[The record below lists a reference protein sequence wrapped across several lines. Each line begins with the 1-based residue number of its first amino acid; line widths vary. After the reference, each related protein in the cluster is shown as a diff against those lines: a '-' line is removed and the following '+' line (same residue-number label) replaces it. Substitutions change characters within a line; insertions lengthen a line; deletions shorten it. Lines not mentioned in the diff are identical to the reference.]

1 MCEVRLSI
9 EKIVSMTPRHEI
21 LTAVRLRSWHICAF
35 MHECRR
41 IWDPVGPSAVQ
52 IRGPEAKTSRGRD
65 GPSAHRTSVRAV
77 FARRGG
83 EGGEEEEDAIG

>member
-1 MCEVRLSI
+1 
-9 EKIVSMTPRHEI
+9 
-21 LTAVRLRSWHICAF
+21 

-83 EGGEEEEDAIG
+83 EGGEEENFATCTRMLYEAKLRARTQIS